1 MTTSWGKAQASR
13 YSELA
18 ALWARAD
25 SLDEKE
31 LTRLCLLAS
40 EILSGC
46 SKANL
51 APTDMDIEDLIQ
63 SFIAEKILYPLQTA
77 PDKFKRQMPTSHG
90 ALIMYF
96 QRVVTSRARTSESR
110 LKRRSEGLEV
120 EAEPDAEAKTDTRY
134 VRPEVENAGHRP
146 STVERLY
153 ALGFAVEALVSRSER
168 FVGCLA
174 PLERDVLC
182 NFFHGDLAVAK
193 LYPDSPR
200 LQAEARLATA
210 QLGLWRGNTAGRN
223 VAAFANTRIGRFMS
237 QVIGQPLD
245 ASHMEAIEALM
256 GLLCDVACNEVS

>member
-1 MTTSWGKAQASR
+1 MTTSWGQAQASR

-31 LTRLCLLAS
+31 LTRLCLLVS

-120 EAEPDAEAKTDTRY
+120 EAETESRPRPPLCAPRGRKALAIGQVRSSACMHWGSPSRPLSVGANASSVAWLRLSGTCSAIFSTATWRSPSSTRIRPGCRPKPDWQ
-134 VRPEVENAGHRP
+134 RPR
-146 STVERLY
+146 
-153 ALGFAVEALVSRSER
+153 
-168 FVGCLA
+168 
-174 PLERDVLC
+174 
-182 NFFHGDLAVAK
+182 
-193 LYPDSPR
+193 
-200 LQAEARLATA
+200 
-210 QLGLWRGNTAGRN
+210 LGLWRGNTAGRN

-237 QVIGQPLD
+237 QAIGQPLD
-245 ASHMEAIEALM
+245 ASHLEAIEALM

>member
-120 EAEPDAEAKTDTRY
+120 E
-134 VRPEVENAGHRP
+134 
-146 STVERLY
+146 
-153 ALGFAVEALVSRSER
+153 VEAEDETKTHPLCAPRGRKCWPSAKYGRAPVCIGVRRRGPCPSER
-168 FVGCLA
+168 TLRRWPGSA
-174 PLERDVLC
+174 
-182 NFFHGDLAVAK
+182 
-193 LYPDSPR
+193 
-200 LQAEARLATA
+200 
-210 QLGLWRGNTAGRN
+210 
-223 VAAFANTRIGRFMS
+223 
-237 QVIGQPLD
+237 
-245 ASHMEAIEALM
+245 
-256 GLLCDVACNEVS
+256 

>member
-1 MTTSWGKAQASR
+1 MTTSWGQAQASR

-31 LTRLCLLAS
+31 LTRLCLLVS

-51 APTDMDIEDLIQ
+51 ASTDMEIEDLIQ

-120 EAEPDAEAKTDTRY
+120 DVEAETESETRY

-146 STVERLY
+146 GTVERLY

-168 FVGCLA
+168 FVGGLA

-193 LYPDSPR
+193 LFPDSPR

-237 QVIGQPLD
+237 QAIGEPLD
-245 ASHMEAIEALM
+245 ASHIEAIEALM
-256 GLLCDVACNEVS
+256 GLLCDVACNKVS

>member
-31 LTRLCLLAS
+31 LTRLCLLVS

-51 APTDMDIEDLIQ
+51 APTDMDVEDLIQ

-120 EAEPDAEAKTDTRY
+120 EVEAEDETKTHY
-134 VRPEVENAGHRP
+134 VRPEVEDAGHRP
-146 STVERLY
+146 GTVERLY

-168 FVGCLA
+168 FVGSLA
-174 PLERDVLC
+174 PLEREVLC

-237 QVIGQPLD
+237 QAIGQPLD
-245 ASHMEAIEALM
+245 ASHIEAIEALM